1 MIKYALKKWDENNE
15 SLRKKIDES
24 NINHFTYE
32 DLVDMTFDVIFNTNV
47 DDNHYALDVNN
58 ITMIDNC
65 DYQGTLLFMI
75 PFDTYQPG
83 PHEYFMTYVAYGSCS
98 GCDTLQHIQIID
110 DDVEHEERVK
120 EIMMLCKDLIAN
132 TIVPY
137 NTGWRNIEEF
147 ETVTM

>member
-15 SLRKKIDES
+15 VLRKKIDES

-32 DLVDMTFDVIFNTNV
+32 DLVDMTFDIIFNTNV
-47 DDNHYALDVNN
+47 DDNHYALDVDN
-58 ITMIDNC
+58 ITMIDNG

-83 PHEYFMTYVAYGSCS
+83 PCQYFMTYVAYGSCS
-98 GCDTLQHIQIID
+98 GCDTLQHIQNID
-110 DDVEHEERVK
+110 DIEHEKRVK
-120 EIMMLCKDLIAN
+120 EIMMLCKDLITN

-137 NTGWRNIEEF
+137 NTGWRNIEDF